1 MQLKQLVQ
9 RLQSVLAEH
18 GNIDVVVP
26 HPNVEQTST
35 VGTPLFHLDVVNP
48 NLDHFVMVGVG
59 SVNGLRPYVAQSPV
73 NPTFLRLTPYSMQRV
88 QALHDMRNGS
98 MPVTEEEDVVPQPL
112 ANEPEIVQVSSSTAP
127 PASNED
133 DATKPAQ
140 IKSKKKNKNKTK
152 RR

>member
-59 SVNGLRPYVAQSPV
+59 SVNGLRPYVVQSPA
-73 NPTFLRLTPYSMQRV
+73 NPVFLRLTPYSMQRV

-98 MPVTEEEDVVPQPL
+98 MPVTEEDIVPQPL
-112 ANEPEIVQVSSSTAP
+112 ANRPEIVPASSST
-127 PASNED
+127 SED
-133 DATKPAQ
+133 GTTKPV
-140 IKSKKKNKNKTK
+140 KSKKKNKNKTK

>member
-35 VGTPLFHLDVVNP
+35 VGTPLFHLDVVSP

-59 SVNGLRPYVAQSPV
+59 SVNGLRPYVGQSPA
-73 NPTFLRLTPYSMQRV
+73 NPVFLRLTPYSMQRV

-98 MPVTEEEDVVPQPL
+98 MPVTEEDVVPQPL
-112 ANEPEIVQVSSSTAP
+112 ANEPEIVQVSSST
-127 PASNED
+127 SED
-133 DATKPAQ
+133 GKTKPV
-140 IKSKKKNKNKTK
+140 KSKKKKNKTK

>member
-35 VGTPLFHLDVVNP
+35 VGTPLFHLDVVSP

-59 SVNGLRPYVAQSPV
+59 SVNGLRPYVAQSPA
-73 NPTFLRLTPYSMQRV
+73 NPVFLRLTPYSMQRV

-98 MPVTEEEDVVPQPL
+98 MPFTEEDVVPQPL
-112 ANEPEIVQVSSSTAP
+112 ANEPEIVQVSSSSVQKDED
-127 PASNED
+127 AS
-133 DATKPAQ
+133 KPA
-140 IKSKKKNKNKTK
+140 KSKKKNKNKTK